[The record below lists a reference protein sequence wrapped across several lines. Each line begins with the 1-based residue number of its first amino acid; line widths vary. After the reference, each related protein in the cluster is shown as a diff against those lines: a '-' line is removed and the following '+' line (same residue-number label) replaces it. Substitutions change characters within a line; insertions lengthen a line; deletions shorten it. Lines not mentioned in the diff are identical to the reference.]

1 MISQIFNLCDFFFEL
16 WSILYSTGV
25 NSELGTYRF
34 CKPDSELTSEIGD
47 SIQKHAGSRCAA
59 AVRGVDGEAPHQKRK
74 NKFSQ
79 IDEINV
85 FECSYVHEICGMY

>member
-1 MISQIFNLCDFFFEL
+1 M
-16 WSILYSTGV
+16 YSTGV

-59 AVRGVDGEAPHQKRK
+59 AVRGVDGEAPHQKREK
-74 NKFSQ
+74 NSAEPIFLSVHIYIK
-79 IDEINV
+79 DA
-85 FECSYVHEICGMY
+85 ECTKNE